1 MEFLKL
7 TSIRLSK
14 KALEQAQ
21 EMSRGRV
28 YFSKSDVIRMAIWIG
43 LKVIKVGSFHE
54 LSQMMWQEEYD
65 GVNCSLEDV
74 LRTAGVKLE
83 NLKNIE

>member
-14 KALEQAQ
+14 KTLAQAQ
-21 EMSRGRV
+21 EISRGRV
-28 YFSKSDVIRMAIWIG
+28 YFSTSDVIRLAVWIG
-43 LKVIKVGSFHE
+43 LKVVKVGLFHE
-54 LSQMMWQEEYD
+54 LSQMMWQEEYN
-65 GVNCSLEDV
+65 GVNYSLEDV

-83 NLKNIE
+83 NLKNVE